1 LQNLYDKTS
10 VALHSLAEETDSA
23 RAHEQFILAMLEQ
36 HAEYANSSKAKELLK
51 NWEVERDN
59 FKFAMPLWLYKT
71 QAMQFLQQSMDR
83 KEMIE
88 ELSQS
93 LAQRQIEQVRKAY
106 ETSEPLFGG
115 AIPTHDSSD
124 KTLIFKLVNSFAV
137 LEKAQQ
143 VARDLLKHLPEAQG
157 SQSQIERAARKLII
171 ERPRKLQEALV
182 KSTREAYS
190 NYSDDN
196 LAVLLASKRLN
207 DYKTALIKRSV
218 QSIYSIGSTA
228 WIMDQ
233 DKINKQALVG
243 IPCIEEYLAGLLGL
257 GIVQSISNEQPA

>member
-1 LQNLYDKTS
+1 
-10 VALHSLAEETDSA
+10 
-23 RAHEQFILAMLEQ
+23 
-36 HAEYANSSKAKELLK
+36 
-51 NWEVERDN
+51 
-59 FKFAMPLWLYKT
+59 
-71 QAMQFLQQSMDR
+71 
-83 KEMIE
+83 
-88 ELSQS
+88 
-93 LAQRQIEQVRKAY
+93 
-106 ETSEPLFGG
+106 
-115 AIPTHDSSD
+115 
-124 KTLIFKLVNSFAV
+124 V